1 MSIFSNTAA
10 LARLLRDSRR
20 SPSQLQPIIE
30 KRLQQVLIAAMTVPR
45 HGEIMRQAGYDP
57 KHDFSGLTDLS
68 ILPPMTKSELKQ
80 SPKKFV
86 QQNASERLNNFFED
100 HTSGSTGTPLTV
112 YRSPKERDIQIA
124 KWLRALI
131 LNDYRLTDKTL
142 SLTSPSRLEE
152 GRSLLQHFGLL
163 RRMPVDYTLPA
174 ENIVDALIAY
184 QPDVIYGVRTGLVRI
199 AEELKRRH
207 ISPPP
212 TKLLIAAGEIIDT
225 ESRRLCHDVFGVDI
239 TETYG
244 TVEMGVMAY
253 QPLRKNFL
261 RLFED
266 CTLFEFLDEMG
277 NPAPPGQ
284 PARVVVTD
292 LHGHLMPFIRYE
304 QGDLAIYRLQQNA
317 KGDTVKVIERI
328 VGRQDDIIQLPNGQS
343 LTYLD
348 FYHLRYGYPS
358 VQQLRVTQKSS
369 LSFLVEIAADPE
381 YFQSIQHK
389 LTQDLDRLSE
399 LPLVFELRC
408 VSHIAPEPS
417 GKLRMLVKAPLSTPG
432 TNIKQ

>member
-1 MSIFSNTAA
+1 MSIFSNAAA

-57 KHDFSGLTDLS
+57 RYDFTGLADLS
-68 ILPPMTKSELKQ
+68 ILPPMDKSDLKQ
-80 SPKKFV
+80 RLKEFI
-86 QQNASERLNNFFED
+86 QQGAAEHLNDFFKD
-100 HTSGSTGTPLTV
+100 RTSGSTGTPLAV
-112 YRSPKERDIQIA
+112 YRSAHERDIHIS
-124 KWLRALI
+124 KWLRVLI
-131 LNDYRLTDKTL
+131 LNGYRPTDKTL
-142 SLTSPSRLEE
+142 SFTSPSRLED
-152 GRSLLQHFGLL
+152 GRSILQHFGLL
-163 RRMPVDYTLPA
+163 RRKTVASTLSPRDS
-174 ENIVDALIAY
+174 VDAILKYRPSI
-184 QPDVIYGVRTGLVRI
+184 VYGVRTSLMAV
-199 AEELKRRH
+199 ANELCCRH
-207 ISPPP
+207 ITTPLI
-212 TKLLIAAGEIIDT
+212 KLLVATGEVVDPET
-225 ESRRLCHDVFGVDI
+225 RQRCREAFGVDI

-244 TVEMGVMAY
+244 TVEMGVMAC
-253 QPLRKNFL
+253 QLPGESSLQL
-261 RLFED
+261 IED
-266 CTLFEFLDEMG
+266 CTRFEFLDEAG

-284 PARVVVTD
+284 LARVVVTD

-304 QGDLAIYRLQQNA
+304 QGDLAIYQLQQNA

-389 LTQDLDRLSE
+389 LTQDLDHLSE